1 MTPDLLGAVTGVMAA
16 RAHLAMFPLSNLD
29 RFGLDGVDDLAVS
42 LWWDGASVVG
52 VTRSG
57 MVLPFGD
64 PAAAPK
70 MAAAI
75 AERDLVGV
83 IGERRV
89 ARALLVAAGL
99 DGVAATLDRDEPQF
113 LLDLAALVVPPGQG
127 QLVPVADVDQSLL
140 TGWIVAYT
148 IEALNADP
156 VRAQAQAESS
166 LKRYIAAR
174 SHHVLCVDGA
184 PVAMTGVNA
193 RVGDM
198 VQVGGVYVPPAL
210 RGQGYAGCA
219 VAMDLA
225 RLRDGGMRRA
235 TLFASGP
242 AAARAYRGIGFTA
255 VGDWTLSLFDGPQR
269 RGPGHGT
276 VH

>member
-1 MTPDLLGAVTGVMAA
+1 MTPDAVGAVTGVMAA
-16 RAHLAMFPLSNLD
+16 RAHLAMFPLSNLE
-29 RFGLDGVDDLAVS
+29 RLGLDGVDDLAMS

-64 PAAAPK
+64 PAAAPG

-75 AERDLVGV
+75 VDRDLVGV

-89 ARALLVAAGL
+89 ARALLAAAGL
-99 DGVAATLDRDEPQF
+99 TGVAATLDRDEPQF
-113 LLDLAALVVPPGQG
+113 LLDLAAMVVPPGPSQI
-127 QLVPVADVDQSLL
+127 VPLADVDQTRL
-140 TGWIVAYT
+140 TGWIAAYT
-148 IEALNADP
+148 VEALNVDP
-156 VRAQAQAESS
+156 VRAQAQAEISINT
-166 LKRYIAAR
+166 YIAAR
-174 SHHVLCVDGA
+174 SHHVLCVDDA
-184 PVAMTGVNA
+184 PVALTDVNA
-193 RVGDM
+193 QVADM

-210 RGQGYAGCA
+210 RGRGHARRA

-225 RLRDGGMRRA
+225 RLRDRGLKRA

-242 AAARAYRGIGFTA
+242 AAARAYRSIGFTA

-269 RGPGHGT
+269 GGLGHGT